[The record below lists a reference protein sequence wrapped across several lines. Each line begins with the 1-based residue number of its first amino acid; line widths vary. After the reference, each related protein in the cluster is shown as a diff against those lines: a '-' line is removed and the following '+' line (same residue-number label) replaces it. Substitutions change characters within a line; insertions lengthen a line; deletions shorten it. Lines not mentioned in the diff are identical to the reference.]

1 MRESFVSGE
10 AVSHSRIR
18 SCFNQLRSITRV
30 RRVPLLV
37 LGATVLG
44 GMLRLYDLGGK
55 SFWIDELISLCHAE
69 AIQDIA
75 SFLSAAC
82 GNVHPPLYFL
92 ILKGWSAFGGGEVYL
107 RFLSVFFGVAVIPA
121 VYFLGREVL
130 AEGPAVGAAFLAA
143 VSPFYLLYD
152 REVRMYSLLTFLT
165 VSSVYFFLRALRTG
179 RNVHWALYTI
189 LTTLNVYVHYHACL
203 VVAFEWVFYFLGY
216 AKYRQF
222 WLKAVISQL
231 VVAACFVFWLPGF
244 WYQIQNPTL
253 FTLDAPDKFPV
264 AIGAWI
270 VKPFYIFY
278 AFSLG
283 QTILPWNVV
292 AIVGA
297 IAVSIAA
304 FLGVKSVREN
314 RDALQ
319 FAALFLAVPLTIGM
333 LVSLSMPRYYVF
345 LAPVYYLILAQGV
358 LSLPRPLMKG
368 AACLLLLIPVVVSA
382 SNYFQNREFH
392 VLAPVDPWREVGTYI
407 RERAKPEDCVI
418 AIGSFRPLGY
428 YLDSYKGFSQPIY
441 SSDFEGSR
449 QCMESGS
456 GRRIWLVGADPAV
469 RSLTERAKSW
479 LEAEFTPL
487 AEKRFFRD
495 SDYQMKAKLFKKDFL
510 EYRISVYL
518 YGTA

>member
-1 MRESFVSGE
+1 MRESLLSKE
-10 AVSHSRIR
+10 ARSHSWTK
-18 SCFNQLRSITRV
+18 SCFDQFRSITRG

-44 GMLRLYDLGGK
+44 GILRLYDLGEK
-55 SFWIDELISLCHAE
+55 SFWIDELISLCHA
-69 AIQDIA
+69 ATIQDVA
-75 SFLSAAC
+75 SFLTPAC

-107 RFLSVFFGVAVIPA
+107 RLLSVFFGVAVIPA
-121 VYFLGREVL
+121 VYFLGREIL
-130 AEGPAVGAAFLAA
+130 AEAPAVGATFLVA

-231 VVAACFVFWLPGF
+231 VVASCFVFWLPGF

-264 AIGAWI
+264 VIGAWI

-283 QTILPWNVV
+283 QTILPWNVIAIAGAIVV
-292 AIVGA
+292 AIV
-297 IAVSIAA
+297 A
-304 FLGVKSVREN
+304 FLGVRSLRGH
-314 RDALQ
+314 RDALE
-319 FAALFLAVPLTIGM
+319 FTTLFLAVPLTIGM

-345 LAPVYYLILAQGV
+345 LAPVYYLVLAQGV
-358 LSLPRPLMKG
+358 LSLSRPSIKG
-368 AACLLLLIPVVVSA
+368 VACFLLLVPIAVST

-392 VLAPVDPWREVGTYI
+392 ILESVDPWREVGAYI
-407 RERAKPEDCVI
+407 REQAKPEDCVI
-418 AIGSFRPLGY
+418 AIGASRPLGY
-428 YLDSYKGFSQPIY
+428 YLGSYAGFSQPIY
-441 SSDFEGSR
+441 GSDFEQSR
-449 QCMESGS
+449 QCMEGGL
-456 GRRIWLVGADPAV
+456 GRRIWLVGAD
-469 RSLTERAKSW
+469 SGTKMLMQRAKSW
-479 LEAEFTPL
+479 LEARYTQL
-487 AEKRFFRD
+487 AEKRFFLD
-495 SDYQMKAKLFKKDFL
+495 SDYQMKARLFKKDFL

-518 YGTA
+518 YGAG